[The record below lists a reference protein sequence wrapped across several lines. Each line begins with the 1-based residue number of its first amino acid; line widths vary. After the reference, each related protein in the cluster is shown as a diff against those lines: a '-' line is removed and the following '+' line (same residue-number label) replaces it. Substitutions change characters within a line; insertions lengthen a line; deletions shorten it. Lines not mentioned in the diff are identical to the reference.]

1 MVRKTAGNTTL
12 ESYNK
17 RKDTGIKTAPQTPV
31 TYVNESGVKKYQEKM
46 DNQKKMYDDFKVRNA
61 KISADIDNT
70 KNDWD
75 YINAQQAKRKNVK
88 EMNEKMKE
96 YLMENYGYNGVKPS
110 MQKFIENIE
119 EEVGHNF
126 HIVQHEDGS
135 ITTVQ
140 DENSWE
146 RINSVLPFL
155 KPLNTALSKGLKE
168 VSGIDIDAND
178 ISKKVSDAVG
188 TKGLTKEEMEKK
200 KADIEAKNDKLN
212 SRYVAEKVLGQKEG
226 EGILDLFRAPKQEY
240 TKSAQKALKDYGD
253 KKITGLRVIR
263 APIVSALNKVLDV
276 LTFNNWSNKLEK
288 YQFDQLY
295 HLGLQIEFDNKGH
308 TSSIICEKN
317 ATINVSTNISNYKK
331 DSQTMEVP
339 LKGKSITINEL
350 LNNALQ
356 KVGKEQFF
364 LYSAHSNN
372 CQSFVIFLL
381 ESSGLLDSKIK
392 DFVLQDLTELFKELP
407 KYLPVVMNAV
417 TDLGSRATHAFG
429 GNKKTVPKTKQGILN
444 ELQKLKKSQL
454 EEIYRSF

>member
-1 MVRKTAGNTTL
+1 MVKKTAGNTTI

-17 RKDTGIKTAPQTPV
+17 RKNTGIKTTPQAPV
-31 TYVNESGVKKYQEKM
+31 TYTNESGAKKYQEKM
-46 DNQKKMYDDFKVRNA
+46 DKQKKMYDDYKVRNA
-61 KISADIDNT
+61 KISADLDNT

-75 YINAQQAKRKNVK
+75 YINAQQSKRKNIK
-88 EMNEKMKE
+88 EMNDKMKN
-96 YLMENYGYNGVKPS
+96 YLMEHYGYNGVRPS
-110 MQKFIENIE
+110 MQKFIEDLE
-119 EEVGHNF
+119 EEIGHNF

-155 KPLNTALSKGLKE
+155 KPLNTVLSKGLKE

-200 KADIEAKNDKLN
+200 KADIETKNDKLN
-212 SRYVAEKVLGQKEG
+212 SRYVAEKVLGEKEG
-226 EGILDLFRAPKQEY
+226 EGIVDFFRSPKQEY
-240 TKSAQKALKDYGD
+240 TKSSQKALKDYGD
-253 KKITGLRVIR
+253 KKITGIRVIR
-263 APIVSALNKVLDV
+263 SPIVSALNKVLDV

-288 YQFDQLY
+288 YQFEQLY

-308 TSSIICEKN
+308 TSSLICEKN
-317 ATINVSTNISNYKK
+317 ATINISTNIGNYKK
-331 DSQTMEVP
+331 DAQTMDVP

-356 KVGKEQFF
+356 KVGKETYF

-372 CQSFVIFLL
+372 CQNFCVFVL
-381 ESSGLLDSKIK
+381 ESSGLLDETIK
-392 DFVLQDLTELFKELP
+392 KFIWQDLSALFKEMP
-407 KYLPVVMNAV
+407 KFLPVVMDKV
-417 TDLGSRATHAFG
+417 TDLGAKATFAFG
-429 GNKKTVPKTKQGILN
+429 GNKKPIPKTKQGIIN
-444 ELQKLKKSQL
+444 ELQKLKKSEL
-454 EEIYRSF
+454 EQIYRSI